1 MIGLEEAIVYILGA
15 GLVLFIALTIEAKK
29 LYRMLIYFMASNL
42 CLLGILGIY
51 NLWIIGGFILLVNIG
66 VVAIFVFLTLI
77 VGERV
82 EEE

>member
-82 EEE
+82 EEK